1 MELLVTGAA
10 GFIGLNF
17 VHLALKDPSV
27 SVTVIDALTYASH
40 PEEMKKLYSH
50 PRFRFIKGNI
60 ANEQELEMAF
70 DRHYDSIIHFAAESH
85 VDNSIQNASLFIETN
100 ISGTYQLLLN
110 MLKGRAAKMIHISTD
125 EVYGTLE
132 AGQSAFTENSP
143 LMPNNPYSA
152 TKASS
157 DLLVR
162 SFRETYKLPVITT
175 RCSNNY
181 GPYQHSEKFIP
192 TIVRKAL
199 NNEKIPVYGD
209 GLQIRDWL
217 YVDDHCRAIR
227 LILEKG
233 RLGEVYNIG
242 GGNEKTNI
250 EVVKHILDL
259 LGKPDSLIEYVE
271 DRKGHDRRYAIDSSK
286 LQSELG
292 WKQEAPLEQALE
304 RTVDWYKSRLKG
316 YAG

>member
-60 ANEQELEMAF
+60 ANEQELETAF

-132 AGQSAFTENSP
+132 AGKSAFTEDSP

-217 YVDDHCRAIR
+217 YVEDHCRAIR

-292 WKQEAPLEQALE
+292 WN
-304 RTVDWYKSRLKG
+304 
-316 YAG
+316 

>member
-17 VHLALKDPSV
+17 VHLALKNPSV

-40 PEEMKKLYSH
+40 PEEMKRLSLH
-50 PRFRFIKGNI
+50 PRFRFIKGSI
-60 ANEQELEMAF
+60 ANEQELEAAF
-70 DRHYDSIIHFAAESH
+70 DRNYDSIIHFAAESH
-85 VDNSIQNASLFIETN
+85 VDNSIRNASLFIETN

-110 MLKGRAAKMIHISTD
+110 MLKGRAGKMIHISTD

-132 AGQSAFTENSP
+132 AGQPAFTEHSP
-143 LMPNNPYSA
+143 LSPNNPYSA

-199 NNEKIPVYGD
+199 NNDKIPVYGD

-217 YVDDHCRAIR
+217 YVGDHCKAIWM
-227 LILEKG
+227 ILEKG
-233 RLGEVYNIG
+233 NLGEVYNIG

-259 LGKPDSLIEYVE
+259 LGKPESLIEYVE
-271 DRKGHDRRYAIDSSK
+271 DRKGHDRRYAIDSAK

-292 WKQEAPLEQALE
+292 WKQELPFEKALQT
-304 RTVDWYKSRLKG
+304 TVDWYKNRLTG
-316 YAG
+316 SAG

>member
-50 PRFRFIKGNI
+50 SRFRFIKGNI
-60 ANEQELEMAF
+60 ANEQELETAF

-132 AGQSAFTENSP
+132 AGQSAFTEDSP

-217 YVDDHCRAIR
+217 YVEDHCRAIR

-316 YAG
+316 NAG

>member
-17 VHLALKDPSV
+17 VHLTLKDPSV

>member
-60 ANEQELEMAF
+60 ANEQELETAF

-132 AGQSAFTENSP
+132 AGKSAFTEDSP

-217 YVDDHCRAIR
+217 YVEDHCRAIR

>member
-85 VDNSIQNASLFIETN
+85 VDNSIQNASPFIETN

-217 YVDDHCRAIR
+217 YVEDHCRAIR

-316 YAG
+316 NAG